1 MMVVSL
7 FFKSQSLII
16 HVFFISLLILK
27 DFCYFC
33 DFCLLLQ
40 SILKYLLLDSLNFF
54 NSSWSFRSFLLI
66 RYFAFLF
73 SQVHFRYLISSYSI
87 FLKFLSSIFL
97 YLYSRL
103 FFYLTNFSLISTTYF
118 YYSLYKSL

>member
-7 FFKSQSLII
+7 FFKFQSLII
-16 HVFFISLLILK
+16 HVFFTTLLILK

-33 DFCLLLQ
+33 YFCLLLQ
-40 SILKYLLLDSLNFF
+40 SILKCLLLDSLNFF

-66 RYFAFLF
+66 RYFAILF
-73 SQVHFRYLISSYSI
+73 SQVYFRYLISSCSI
-87 FLKFLSSIFL
+87 FIRFLSSIFQ
-97 YLYSRL
+97 YFYSRF